1 MLEKWTRGAV
11 RNRFAIIA
19 TWIVL
24 GVFGFLGASQ
34 LDGLLTT
41 SLTVPGSQSAQADE
55 ILTNSYHENVEG
67 SFTVLYK
74 FRNATDTEIQS
85 FKHSIDVAASS
96 IATAKVTQSRALG
109 GYLYANIGT
118 SFNLSEAAK
127 FTPQLRIALA
137 HQGLNEAMVTG
148 PPAIKYDVTPV
159 LSSDLKRGELIA
171 VLLALVLLILM
182 LGFSWAVVVPFI
194 FAGATISL
202 TLGIV
207 YLLAHRFLMVLYVPN
222 IIELIG
228 LGLAIDYS
236 LIIVHRFR
244 RERMQ
249 DSVQSVEDA
258 IVRTMQT
265 SGRTVVLSGAS
276 VAIGLTV
283 LLFIPVPFIRSL
295 GTAGVVVPLVS
306 IFCALTLQPAL
317 LSFLGKNEVI
327 PFGFKGLMSRRDL
340 TTGLMAR
347 IAHFVI
353 RKPIAVALASLA
365 TLGLIASSLL
375 WLQVTPSSLT
385 ALPANLESSKAL
397 TMVTSR
403 IGPGIITPTQII
415 IDLGSPGLATTD
427 SVKTARISLAKVIL
441 KNPEAFTVATDESSA
456 YVDETGQFIRL
467 FVIGQHALGEEQSKN
482 FVDQLRTTY
491 LPQANFGENS
501 TIYLAGAPAQGQDL
515 LNKIGTSFPWIIVI
529 TLLITYLILLRSFG
543 SLILPLKAIFMDLI
557 SIAVAYGSMVL
568 VFKSGIG
575 SSVLGTYQLDQ
586 IEVWVLVFLFVVL
599 FGLSMDYEVFIVS
612 RMKEAKDR
620 GATNNEAI
628 VEGLSHTGGVVTSAA
643 VILVGALSGLVF
655 GHFAGLQELGVGLGL
670 GILVDATIIRCL
682 LLPSVMVLLGK
693 WNWWMPTSIAQR
705 VKGKASPLSQ

>member
-159 LSSDLKRGELIA
+159 LSSDLKRGEIIA

-317 LSFLGKNEVI
+317 LSFLG
-327 PFGFKGLMSRRDL
+327 
-340 TTGLMAR
+340 
-347 IAHFVI
+347 
-353 RKPIAVALASLA
+353 
-365 TLGLIASSLL
+365 
-375 WLQVTPSSLT
+375 
-385 ALPANLESSKAL
+385 
-397 TMVTSR
+397 
-403 IGPGIITPTQII
+403 
-415 IDLGSPGLATTD
+415 
-427 SVKTARISLAKVIL
+427 
-441 KNPEAFTVATDESSA
+441 
-456 YVDETGQFIRL
+456 
-467 FVIGQHALGEEQSKN
+467 
-482 FVDQLRTTY
+482 
-491 LPQANFGENS
+491 
-501 TIYLAGAPAQGQDL
+501 
-515 LNKIGTSFPWIIVI
+515 
-529 TLLITYLILLRSFG
+529 
-543 SLILPLKAIFMDLI
+543 
-557 SIAVAYGSMVL
+557 
-568 VFKSGIG
+568 
-575 SSVLGTYQLDQ
+575 
-586 IEVWVLVFLFVVL
+586 
-599 FGLSMDYEVFIVS
+599 
-612 RMKEAKDR
+612 
-620 GATNNEAI
+620 
-628 VEGLSHTGGVVTSAA
+628 
-643 VILVGALSGLVF
+643 
-655 GHFAGLQELGVGLGL
+655 
-670 GILVDATIIRCL
+670 
-682 LLPSVMVLLGK
+682 
-693 WNWWMPTSIAQR
+693 
-705 VKGKASPLSQ
+705 